1 MSKANKL
8 VLGKILELKEKHP
21 AWGYRRVHAYLKYR
35 QGFKIN
41 HKRVYRLMKLNN
53 LLVPKNRRLRAK
65 RAIKTS
71 KPRTVIPN
79 RIWGTDMTK
88 TKIDHFGWAYLHIVL
103 DWGSKKIVG
112 WQLNHQSKT
121 KDWLEAVHKA
131 INQQFPDGYRQREKP
146 LMLVCDN
153 GCQPT
158 SHAFK
163 KQCKEMGLK
172 QIFTSFCNPKGNADT
187 ERVIITI
194 KEDLIWINEWESFEH
209 LKEAI
214 EDWVKDYNLD
224 FPHSSLN
231 QMTPYEY
238 EKNFND
244 YYAI

>member
-1 MSKANKL
+1 MTKANNVIL
-8 VLGKILELKEKHP
+8 IKIIELKKKHP

-35 QGFKIN
+35 LGFEIN
-41 HKRVYRLMKLNN
+41 HKRVYRLMKAHN
-53 LLVPKNRRLRAK
+53 LLVPKNKRLRAK
-65 RAIKTS
+65 RTIKTT

-79 RIWGTDMTK
+79 RVWGMDMTK
-88 TKIDHFGWAYLHIVL
+88 TKISHFGWAYIHIVL

-112 WQLNHQSKT
+112 WQVNHQSKT
-121 KDWLEAVHKA
+121 RDWLDALHNAV
-131 INQQFPDGYRQREKP
+131 NEQFPDGYREKEKP
-146 LMLVCDN
+146 LMLVTDN

-158 SHAFK
+158 SYAFK
-163 KQCKEMGLK
+163 KQCSKMGLH

-187 ERVIITI
+187 ERVIRTM
-194 KEDLIWINEWESFEH
+194 KEDLIWINEWDSFEH

-224 FPHSSLN
+224 FPHSSLK

-244 YYAI
+244 YYGI

>member
-1 MSKANKL
+1 MTKANN
-8 VLGKILELKEKHP
+8 VLLLKITELKKKHP
-21 AWGYRRVHAYLKYR
+21 AWGYRGVHAYLKHR
-35 QGFKIN
+35 LGFRVN
-41 HKRVYRLMKLNN
+41 HKRVYRLMKSHN

-65 RAIKTS
+65 RTIKTS

-79 RIWGTDMTK
+79 RIWGMDMTK
-88 TKIDHFGWAYLHIVL
+88 TKISHFGWAYIHIVL

-112 WQLNHQSKT
+112 WQVNHQSKT
-121 KDWLEAVHKA
+121 KDWLEALHNAV
-131 INQQFPDGYRQREKP
+131 NQQFPDGYREREKP
-146 LMLVCDN
+146 LMLVTDN

-158 SHAFK
+158 SYAFK
-163 KQCKEMGLK
+163 KQCSKMQLH

-187 ERVIITI
+187 ERVIRTI
-194 KEDLIWINEWESFEH
+194 KEDLIWINEWDSFEH